1 MKRPDRRGQVGEQ
14 SRERERCSRR
24 ASAII
29 TTGIR
34 VCSTLPRRKLRGI
47 STLMRI
53 LCAASGEE
61 LTLTAIKTGI
71 RAGMARLNIAR
82 PGLSWSGLA
91 LLGLLLAGTASAE
104 QAAEPLAKLELGP
117 HELGPHELAP
127 LELAP
132 LEQEGWYLT
141 EILIFIQDD
150 EAALG
155 AEFWDPLPEL
165 SYPEN
170 YRYPIDLQRLDRRA
184 DENLALASRVDARGV
199 QSLTLPWPVTALDL
213 APREDALIE
222 QPSLAE
228 HPHAEDAN
236 SADPNAAR
244 LNVENS
250 PAQDL
255 DAADV
260 YAVDPDAAR
269 RDANFAE
276 PGAGESARVADSN
289 AALAEPRRLLK
300 ALPYALLEPER
311 LEFADQ
317 AQALRD
323 GGQRILF
330 HSAWWAP
337 LREGDSPLPL
347 VVDRAADPD
356 TDSWPELQGSIHL
369 YRSRYLHIELDLW
382 LNTPASYLPPG
393 WRIEPAPR
401 PQPSLRGATPDGQP
415 FDPWKPPPVLNAE
428 PDTALTGAD
437 ERPGNPALRG
447 ERFSSGD
454 ERFPMGDAR
463 FSTGDGSLS
472 TDGGRVSAGGGRIST
487 DGGRVSAGGGGFS
500 NGGGRV
506 SAGGGRISAGGGRL
520 SNDGGRVSA
529 GDGRLSN
536 DGGRVSAGG
545 GRVSNGGGRVS
556 NGGGRISAGGG
567 RVSAGDGRLSNDGGR
582 FSAGDGRVSA
592 GGGRISN
599 GGGKLSAD
607 GAGRSIGDEGLPA
620 ATDTAFAAGALAA
633 GNEDTIATGPPW
645 SWKHAIVHRQAR
657 RMRSNE
663 VHYLDHPVIGV
674 VVKVRPLSED
684 NLPLERDHDAAAA
697 RRERHGLALDYLEIA
712 PREEP

>member
-104 QAAEPLAKLELGP
+104 QAAEPLAKLELG
-117 HELGPHELAP
+117 P

-269 RDANFAE
+269 RDADFAE

-323 GGQRILF
+323 RGQRILF

-415 FDPWKPPPVLNAE
+415 FDPWNPPPVFNAE

-454 ERFPMGDAR
+454 ERFPMGDAM
-463 FSTGDGSLS
+463 FSAGDGSLS

-487 DGGRVSAGGGGFS
+487 DGGRVSAGGG
-500 NGGGRV
+500 
-506 SAGGGRISAGGGRL
+506 
-520 SNDGGRVSA
+520 
-529 GDGRLSN
+529 
-536 DGGRVSAGG
+536 
-545 GRVSNGGGRVS
+545 RVSNGGGRVS
-556 NGGGRISAGGG
+556 NGGGRVSAGGG
-567 RVSAGDGRLSNDGGR
+567 RV
-582 FSAGDGRVSA
+582 
-592 GGGRISN
+592 SN

-697 RRERHGLALDYLEIA
+697 QRERHGLALDYLEIA

>member
-1 MKRPDRRGQVGEQ
+1 
-14 SRERERCSRR
+14 
-24 ASAII
+24 
-29 TTGIR
+29 
-34 VCSTLPRRKLRGI
+34 
-47 STLMRI
+47 
-53 LCAASGEE
+53 
-61 LTLTAIKTGI
+61 
-71 RAGMARLNIAR
+71 MARLNIAL
-82 PGLSWSGLA
+82 PGLARPGLA
-91 LLGLLLAGTASAE
+91 LLGLLLPGLLLPERASADE
-104 QAAEPLAKLELGP
+104 AAEPLAKL
-117 HELGPHELAP
+117 ELAP

-170 YRYPIDLQRLDRRA
+170 YRYPIDLRRLDRRA
-184 DENLALASRVDARGV
+184 NESLALASRVDARGV

-222 QPSLAE
+222 QPFLAE
-228 HPHAEDAN
+228 NPHAGDAN
-236 SADPNAAR
+236 SAAPNAPR
-244 LNVENS
+244 LNVENL
-250 PAQDL
+250 PAEDF
-255 DAADV
+255 DTADV
-260 YAVDPDAAR
+260 YVVDPDAAR
-269 RDANFAE
+269 RDADFAK

-311 LEFADQ
+311 LEFTDQ

-323 GGQRILF
+323 RGQRILF

-356 TDSWPELQGSIHL
+356 TDAWPELQGSIHL

-415 FDPWKPPPVLNAE
+415 FDPWNPPPVLNAG
-428 PDTALTGAD
+428 PDTALTGAN

-447 ERFSSGD
+447 ERFSSTD
-454 ERFPMGDAR
+454 ERFSMEG
-463 FSTGDGSLS
+463 GS
-472 TDGGRVSAGGGRIST
+472 
-487 DGGRVSAGGGGFS
+487 
-500 NGGGRV
+500 
-506 SAGGGRISAGGGRL
+506 
-520 SNDGGRVSA
+520 
-529 GDGRLSN
+529 
-536 DGGRVSAGG
+536 
-545 GRVSNGGGRVS
+545 
-556 NGGGRISAGGG
+556 
-567 RVSAGDGRLSNDGGR
+567 LSNDGGR
-582 FSAGDGRVSA
+582 FSANGGRASTGDGGLSND
-592 GGGRISN
+592 GGR
-599 GGGKLSAD
+599 LSTD
-607 GAGRSIGDEGLPA
+607 GEGLSIGSEGLPA

-633 GNEDTIATGPPW
+633 ENEDTIATGAPW
-645 SWKHAIVHRQAR
+645 PWKHAIVHRQAR

-684 NLPLERDHDAAAA
+684 NLPLEWDHDAAVT
-697 RRERHGLALDYLEIA
+697 RRKRHGLALNYLEIA

>member
-1 MKRPDRRGQVGEQ
+1 MTLGF
-14 SRERERCSRR
+14 
-24 ASAII
+24 
-29 TTGIR
+29 IR
-34 VCSTLPRRKLRGI
+34 LKNYLAACEKSEVQEHPQHYRLAGPARLRIDQALPEPARRKLRDI

-53 LCAASGEE
+53 CCAASGGE
-61 LTLTAIKTGI
+61 LNLTAIKTGI
-71 RAGMARLNIAR
+71 RAGMARLNIAL
-82 PGLSWSGLA
+82 PGLARPGLA
-91 LLGLLLAGTASAE
+91 LLGLLLPGLLLPERASAE
-104 QAAEPLAKLELGP
+104 QAAEPLAKLELAS
-117 HELGPHELAP
+117 LELAP
-127 LELAP
+127 LELAQ

-170 YRYPIDLQRLDRRA
+170 YRYPIDLRRLDRRA
-184 DENLALASRVDARGV
+184 HESLALASRVDARGV

-213 APREDALIE
+213 APREDALLE
-222 QPSLAE
+222 QPFFAE
-228 HPHAEDAN
+228 N
-236 SADPNAAR
+236 SHVEDPNAPG
-244 LNVENS
+244 LNVENA
-250 PAQDL
+250 PAESL
-255 DAADV
+255 DGQDV

-269 RDANFAE
+269 RDADFAE

-289 AALAEPRRLLK
+289 AAPAEPRRLLK

-323 GGQRILF
+323 RGQRILF

-401 PQPSLRGATPDGQP
+401 PEPSLRGATPDGRA
-415 FDPWKPPPVLNAE
+415 FDPWNPPPVLDAG

-437 ERPGNPALRG
+437 KRPRNPALRG
-447 ERFSSGD
+447 ERFSSEG
-454 ERFPMGDAR
+454 ERFSMEGRRFSNDSGRLSAGGGRLSDEGGRLSDEGER
-463 FSTGDGSLS
+463 FSTGDGRLSTDGERFSTGGGRLSNDGERLSNEGRRFSNDSGRLPTGDGRLS
-472 TDGGRVSAGGGRIST
+472 TDGGRVST
-487 DGGRVSAGGGGFS
+487 
-500 NGGGRV
+500 
-506 SAGGGRISAGGGRL
+506 
-520 SNDGGRVSA
+520 
-529 GDGRLSN
+529 
-536 DGGRVSAGG
+536 
-545 GRVSNGGGRVS
+545 
-556 NGGGRISAGGG
+556 
-567 RVSAGDGRLSNDGGR
+567 
-582 FSAGDGRVSA
+582 GDGRVSV
-592 GGGRISN
+592 
-599 GGGKLSAD
+599 D
-607 GAGRSIGDEGLPA
+607 GEGLSIGGEGLPA

-633 GNEDTIATGPPW
+633 GNEDTTTTGAPW
-645 SWKHAIVHRQAR
+645 PWKHAIVHRQAR

-684 NLPLERDHDAAAA
+684 NLPLERDQDAAAA
-697 RRERHGLALDYLEIA
+697 RRKRHGLALNYLEIA

>member
-1 MKRPDRRGQVGEQ
+1 
-14 SRERERCSRR
+14 
-24 ASAII
+24 
-29 TTGIR
+29 
-34 VCSTLPRRKLRGI
+34 
-47 STLMRI
+47 
-53 LCAASGEE
+53 
-61 LTLTAIKTGI
+61 
-71 RAGMARLNIAR
+71 MARLNIAL
-82 PGLSWSGLA
+82 PGLALLGLA
-91 LLGLLLAGTASAE
+91 LLGLLLAGLLLPERASAE
-104 QAAEPLAKLELGP
+104 ETAEPLAKLEL
-117 HELGPHELAP
+117 AP
-127 LELAP
+127 LELTPLELAQ

-141 EILIFIQDD
+141 EVLIFIQDD

-170 YRYPIDLQRLDRRA
+170 YRYPIDLRRLDRRA
-184 DENLALASRVDARGV
+184 NESLALASRVDARGV

-222 QPSLAE
+222 QPFLAE
-228 HPHAEDAN
+228 NPHAGDPN
-236 SADPNAAR
+236 SADPNAPG
-244 LNVENS
+244 LNVDNS
-250 PAQDL
+250 PAEDL

-260 YAVDPDAAR
+260 YAVDPDAPR
-269 RDANFAE
+269 RDADFAE

-323 GGQRILF
+323 RGQRILL

-356 TDSWPELQGSIHL
+356 TDAWPELQGSIHL

-401 PQPSLRGATPDGQP
+401 PQPSLRGATPDGRT
-415 FDPWKPPPVLNAE
+415 FDPWNPPPVLNAG

-447 ERFSSGD
+447 ERFSSTD
-454 ERFPMGDAR
+454 ERFSMEGGSLSTGDGRLSSDGGRFSANGGRASNDGGRLSADGRRFSTDGGRLSAGGGR

-472 TDGGRVSAGGGRIST
+472 
-487 DGGRVSAGGGGFS
+487 
-500 NGGGRV
+500 
-506 SAGGGRISAGGGRL
+506 
-520 SNDGGRVSA
+520 
-529 GDGRLSN
+529 
-536 DGGRVSAGG
+536 
-545 GRVSNGGGRVS
+545 
-556 NGGGRISAGGG
+556 
-567 RVSAGDGRLSNDGGR
+567 
-582 FSAGDGRVSA
+582 
-592 GGGRISN
+592 
-599 GGGKLSAD
+599 AD
-607 GAGRSIGDEGLPA
+607 GEGLSIGDEGLPA
-620 ATDTAFAAGALAA
+620 ATDTALAAGALPA
-633 GNEDTIATGPPW
+633 GNEETIATGAPW
-645 SWKHAIVHRQAR
+645 PWKHAIVHRQAR

-697 RRERHGLALDYLEIA
+697 RRKRHGLALNYLEIA

>member
-1 MKRPDRRGQVGEQ
+1 MTLGFIRLKNYLAACEKSEVQEHPRHYRPAGPARLRIDQ
-14 SRERERCSRR
+14 
-24 ASAII
+24 A
-29 TTGIR
+29 
-34 VCSTLPRRKLRGI
+34 LPEPARRKLRGI

-53 LCAASGEE
+53 FCAASGGA
-61 LTLTAIKTGI
+61 LNLTAIKTGI
-71 RAGMARLNIAR
+71 RAGMARLNIAL
-82 PGLSWSGLA
+82 PGLARPGLA
-91 LLGLLLAGTASAE
+91 LLSLLLPGLLLPEMASAE
-104 QAAEPLAKLELGP
+104 QAAEPLAELELAP
-117 HELGPHELAP
+117 PELAP
-127 LELAP
+127 LELAQP
-132 LEQEGWYLT
+132 ELAQLEQEGWYLT

-170 YRYPIDLQRLDRRA
+170 YRYPIDLRRLDRRA
-184 DENLALASRVDARGV
+184 HESLALASRVDARGV

-213 APREDALIE
+213 APREDALLE
-222 QPSLAE
+222 QPLFAE
-228 HPHAEDAN
+228 NPHAEDAN
-236 SADPNAAR
+236 SADPNAPG
-244 LNVENS
+244 LNVENAPTES
-250 PAQDL
+250 L
-255 DAADV
+255 DGQNV

-269 RDANFAE
+269 RDAGFAE

-289 AALAEPRRLLK
+289 AAPAEPRRLLK

-323 GGQRILF
+323 RGQRILF

-356 TDSWPELQGSIHL
+356 TDAWPELQGSIHL

-401 PQPSLRGATPDGQP
+401 PEPSLRGATPDGQP
-415 FDPWKPPPVLNAE
+415 FDPWNPPPVLNAG

-447 ERFSSGD
+447 ERFSS
-454 ERFPMGDAR
+454 R
-463 FSTGDGSLS
+463 
-472 TDGGRVSAGGGRIST
+472 
-487 DGGRVSAGGGGFS
+487 
-500 NGGGRV
+500 
-506 SAGGGRISAGGGRL
+506 
-520 SNDGGRVSA
+520 
-529 GDGRLSN
+529 
-536 DGGRVSAGG
+536 
-545 GRVSNGGGRVS
+545 
-556 NGGGRISAGGG
+556 
-567 RVSAGDGRLSNDGGR
+567 
-582 FSAGDGRVSA
+582 
-592 GGGRISN
+592 
-599 GGGKLSAD
+599 
-607 GAGRSIGDEGLPA
+607 PA

-633 GNEDTIATGPPW
+633 GSEDTTATGAPW
-645 SWKHAIVHRQAR
+645 PWKHAIVHRQAR

>member
-1 MKRPDRRGQVGEQ
+1 
-14 SRERERCSRR
+14 
-24 ASAII
+24 
-29 TTGIR
+29 
-34 VCSTLPRRKLRGI
+34 
-47 STLMRI
+47 
-53 LCAASGEE
+53 
-61 LTLTAIKTGI
+61 
-71 RAGMARLNIAR
+71 MARLNIALSSLSR
-82 PGLSWSGLA
+82 PGLA
-91 LLGLLLAGTASAE
+91 LLGLLLAGLLLPERASADE
-104 QAAEPLAKLELGP
+104 TAQPLAKL
-117 HELGPHELAP
+117 ELAP

-170 YRYPIDLQRLDRRA
+170 YRYPIDLRRLNRRA

-222 QPSLAE
+222 QPFLAE
-228 HPHAEDAN
+228 NSHAGDPN
-236 SADPNAAR
+236 SADPNAPG

-250 PAQDL
+250 PAEDL

-269 RDANFAE
+269 RDAGFAE
-276 PGAGESARVADSN
+276 PGAGESARGADSN

-323 GGQRILF
+323 RGQRILF

-382 LNTPASYLPPG
+382 LNTLASYLPPG

-415 FDPWKPPPVLNAE
+415 FDPWNPPPVLNAG
-428 PDTALTGAD
+428 PNTTLTGAD
-437 ERPGNPALRG
+437 ERPGNPAPRG
-447 ERFSSGD
+447 ERFSGGD
-454 ERFPMGDAR
+454 ERFSMEGGRLSNDSGR
-463 FSTGDGSLS
+463 LSNDSGRLSTGDG
-472 TDGGRVSAGGGRIST
+472 RA
-487 DGGRVSAGGGGFS
+487 
-500 NGGGRV
+500 
-506 SAGGGRISAGGGRL
+506 

-529 GDGRLSN
+529 GDGRLSV
-536 DGGRVSAGG
+536 DGGRVSTGG
-545 GRVSNGGGRVS
+545 GRVSIDGGKL
-556 NGGGRISAGGG
+556 
-567 RVSAGDGRLSNDGGR
+567 SAGDGRLSAD
-582 FSAGDGRVSA
+582 
-592 GGGRISN
+592 GGRIST

-607 GAGRSIGDEGLPA
+607 GEGLSIGGEGLPA

-633 GNEDTIATGPPW
+633 ENEDTIATGAPW
-645 SWKHAIVHRQAR
+645 PWKHAIVHRQAR

-684 NLPLERDHDAAAA
+684 NLPLEQDHDAAAA

>member
-1 MKRPDRRGQVGEQ
+1 MTLGF
-14 SRERERCSRR
+14 
-24 ASAII
+24 
-29 TTGIR
+29 IR
-34 VCSTLPRRKLRGI
+34 LKNYLAACEKSEVQEHPQHYRLAGPARLRTDQALPEPARRKLRGI
-47 STLMRI
+47 STLMR
-53 LCAASGEE
+53 LFCAASGGE
-61 LTLTAIKTGI
+61 LNLTAIKTGI

-82 PGLSWSGLA
+82 PGLSRAGMA
-91 LLGLLLAGTASAE
+91 LLGLLLAGLLLPERASADE
-104 QAAEPLAKLELGP
+104 AAEPLAKLELAP
-117 HELGPHELAP
+117 LEVTP
-127 LELAP
+127 LELAQ

-170 YRYPIDLQRLDRRA
+170 YRYPIDLRRLDRRA
-184 DENLALASRVDARGV
+184 HESLALASRVDARGV

-213 APREDALIE
+213 APREDALLE
-222 QPSLAE
+222 QPFFAE
-228 HPHAEDAN
+228 NSHAKDPN
-236 SADPNAAR
+236 SADPNAPG

-250 PAQDL
+250 PAEEF

-269 RDANFAE
+269 RDADFAE
-276 PGAGESARVADSN
+276 PGAGESARVGDSN
-289 AALAEPRRLLK
+289 AAPAETRRLLK

-323 GGQRILF
+323 RGQRILF

-356 TDSWPELQGSIHL
+356 TDAWPELQGSIHL

-382 LNTPASYLPPG
+382 LNTLASYLPPG

-401 PQPSLRGATPDGQP
+401 PQPSLRGATPDGRA
-415 FDPWKPPPVLNAE
+415 FDPWNPPPVLNAG
-428 PDTALTGAD
+428 PDTALSGAD
-437 ERPGNPALRG
+437 KRPGNPALRG

-454 ERFPMGDAR
+454 ERFSMED
-463 FSTGDGSLS
+463 
-472 TDGGRVSAGGGRIST
+472 
-487 DGGRVSAGGGGFS
+487 
-500 NGGGRV
+500 
-506 SAGGGRISAGGGRL
+506 GRL
-520 SNDGGRVSA
+520 SA
-529 GDGRLSN
+529 GDGRLST
-536 DGGRVSAGG
+536 
-545 GRVSNGGGRVS
+545 
-556 NGGGRISAGGG
+556 
-567 RVSAGDGRLSNDGGR
+567 DGGR
-582 FSAGDGRVSA
+582 FSTDGGRLPTDDGRLSTDGSRLSTDGARLSTDGARLSTDGARLSA
-592 GGGRISN
+592 DGGRLSTD
-599 GGGKLSAD
+599 GGKLSAD
-607 GAGRSIGDEGLPA
+607 GQGLSIGGEGLQA

-633 GNEDTIATGPPW
+633 GNQETTATGAPW
-645 SWKHAIVHRQAR
+645 PWKHAIVHRQAR

-674 VVKVRPLSED
+674 VVKVRPFSED

-697 RRERHGLALDYLEIA
+697 RRKRHGLALNYLEIA
-712 PREEP
+712 PREEHDRGE

>member
-1 MKRPDRRGQVGEQ
+1 MKNYLAACAKSEVQEHHRHYRP
-14 SRERERCSRR
+14 
-24 ASAII
+24 
-29 TTGIR
+29 
-34 VCSTLPRRKLRGI
+34 
-47 STLMRI
+47 
-53 LCAASGEE
+53 
-61 LTLTAIKTGI
+61 
-71 RAGMARLNIAR
+71 AGTARLNTTLSSLAR
-82 PGLSWSGLA
+82 PCLA
-91 LLGLLLAGTASAE
+91 LLGLLLPGLLLPERASADE
-104 QAAEPLAKLELGP
+104 AAEPLAKL
-117 HELGPHELAP
+117 ELAP

-170 YRYPIDLQRLDRRA
+170 YRYPIDLRRLDRRA
-184 DENLALASRVDARGV
+184 HESLALASRVDARGV

-222 QPSLAE
+222 QPFLAE
-228 HPHAEDAN
+228 NPPVEDAN
-236 SADPNAAR
+236 SADPNAPG

-250 PAQDL
+250 PAEDL

-260 YAVDPDAAR
+260 YAIDPDAAR
-269 RDANFAE
+269 RDASFAE
-276 PGAGESARVADSN
+276 PSAGESARVADS

-323 GGQRILF
+323 RGQRILF

-382 LNTPASYLPPG
+382 LNTSASYLPPG

-401 PQPSLRGATPDGQP
+401 PEPSLRGATPDGQP
-415 FDPWKPPPVLNAE
+415 FDPWNPPPVLNAG
-428 PDTALTGAD
+428 PNTTLTGAD

-454 ERFPMGDAR
+454 ERFSMEGGRVSNDSGRVSTGGGRLSADGGR
-463 FSTGDGSLS
+463 SSTGDGRLS
-472 TDGGRVSAGGGRIST
+472 TDGGRVST
-487 DGGRVSAGGGGFS
+487 
-500 NGGGRV
+500 
-506 SAGGGRISAGGGRL
+506 
-520 SNDGGRVSA
+520 
-529 GDGRLSN
+529 GDGRLSI
-536 DGGRVSAGG
+536 GG
-545 GRVSNGGGRVS
+545 
-556 NGGGRISAGGG
+556 
-567 RVSAGDGRLSNDGGR
+567 
-582 FSAGDGRVSA
+582 
-592 GGGRISN
+592 
-599 GGGKLSAD
+599 
-607 GAGRSIGDEGLPA
+607 EGLPA

-633 GNEDTIATGPPW
+633 GNEDTTATGAPW
-645 SWKHAIVHRQAR
+645 PWKHAIVHRQAR

-684 NLPLERDHDAAAA
+684 NLPLEQDHDAAAA

>member
-1 MKRPDRRGQVGEQ
+1 MRLFCATSGGE
-14 SRERERCSRR
+14 
-24 ASAII
+24 
-29 TTGIR
+29 
-34 VCSTLPRRKLRGI
+34 LN
-47 STLMRI
+47 
-53 LCAASGEE
+53 
-61 LTLTAIKTGI
+61 LTAIKTGI
-71 RAGMARLNIAR
+71 RAGMARLNTALSSLSR
-82 PGLSWSGLA
+82 PVLA
-91 LLGLLLAGTASAE
+91 LLGLLLAGTASADE
-104 QAAEPLAKLELGP
+104 TAQPLAKL
-117 HELGPHELAP
+117 ELAP

-170 YRYPIDLQRLDRRA
+170 YRYPIDLRRLDRRA
-184 DENLALASRVDARGV
+184 DESLALASRVDARGV

-222 QPSLAE
+222 QPFLAE
-228 HPHAEDAN
+228 NPHAGDPS
-236 SADPNAAR
+236 SADPNAPG

-250 PAQDL
+250 PAEDL
-255 DAADV
+255 DAPDV
-260 YAVDPDAAR
+260 YAVDPDAPR
-269 RDANFAE
+269 RDADF
-276 PGAGESARVADSN
+276 
-289 AALAEPRRLLK
+289 AEPRRLLK

-323 GGQRILF
+323 RGQRILF

-347 VVDRAADPD
+347 VVDRTADPD
-356 TDSWPELQGSIHL
+356 TDSWPELQGSVHL

-382 LNTPASYLPPG
+382 LNTLGSYLPPG
-393 WRIEPAPR
+393 WRMEPAPL

-415 FDPWKPPPVLNAE
+415 FDPWNPPPMLNTG

-437 ERPGNPALRG
+437 ERPGNPAPRG

-454 ERFPMGDAR
+454 DR
-463 FSTGDGSLS
+463 FSMEGGRVSN
-472 TDGGRVSAGGGRIST
+472 DGGRVSAR
-487 DGGRVSAGGGGFS
+487 
-500 NGGGRV
+500 
-506 SAGGGRISAGGGRL
+506 GGRL
-520 SNDGGRVSA
+520 STDGGRVSA
-529 GDGRLSN
+529 GDGRLST
-536 DGGRVSAGG
+536 DGEG
-545 GRVSNGGGRVS
+545 
-556 NGGGRISAGGG
+556 
-567 RVSAGDGRLSNDGGR
+567 L
-582 FSAGDGRVSA
+582 
-592 GGGRISN
+592 
-599 GGGKLSAD
+599 
-607 GAGRSIGDEGLPA
+607 SIGGEGLPA

-633 GNEDTIATGPPW
+633 GNEDTIATGAPW
-645 SWKHAIVHRQAR
+645 PWKHAIVHRQAR

>member
-1 MKRPDRRGQVGEQ
+1 
-14 SRERERCSRR
+14 
-24 ASAII
+24 
-29 TTGIR
+29 
-34 VCSTLPRRKLRGI
+34 
-47 STLMRI
+47 
-53 LCAASGEE
+53 
-61 LTLTAIKTGI
+61 
-71 RAGMARLNIAR
+71 MARLGMALSSLAR
-82 PGLSWSGLA
+82 PGMA
-91 LLGLLLAGTASAE
+91 LLGLARPNLSRPSLSRPSLARPSLALLSLLLAGLLLPERASAE
-104 QAAEPLAKLELGP
+104 QAAEPLAKLEPAPL
-117 HELGPHELAP
+117 ELAQLEPAPLELAP

-132 LEQEGWYLT
+132 LELTPLELAQLEQEGWYLT

-170 YRYPIDLQRLDRRA
+170 YRYPIDLRRLDRRA
-184 DENLALASRVDARGV
+184 DESLALASRVDARGV

-213 APREDALIE
+213 APREDARLE
-222 QPSLAE
+222 QPFLAE
-228 HPHAEDAN
+228 NSPVEDSN
-236 SADPNAAR
+236 GADPNAVG

-250 PAQDL
+250 PAEDL
-255 DAADV
+255 DAADL

-269 RDANFAE
+269 RDADFAQ

-323 GGQRILF
+323 RGQRILF

-356 TDSWPELQGSIHL
+356 TDAWPELQGSIHL

-401 PQPSLRGATPDGQP
+401 PEPSLRGATPDGQP
-415 FDPWKPPPVLNAE
+415 FDPWNPPPALNAE
-428 PDTALTGAD
+428 PGTALSGAG
-437 ERPGNPALRG
+437 ERPGNPALRE
-447 ERFSSGD
+447 ERFSSED
-454 ERFPMGDAR
+454 ERFSMGGGR
-463 FSTGDGSLS
+463 VSNDGGRVS
-472 TDGGRVSAGGGRIST
+472 TDGGRVSADGR
-487 DGGRVSAGGGGFS
+487 RVST
-500 NGGGRV
+500 
-506 SAGGGRISAGGGRL
+506 
-520 SNDGGRVSA
+520 
-529 GDGRLSN
+529 GDGRLST
-536 DGGRVSAGG
+536 
-545 GRVSNGGGRVS
+545 
-556 NGGGRISAGGG
+556 
-567 RVSAGDGRLSNDGGR
+567 
-582 FSAGDGRVSA
+582 
-592 GGGRISN
+592 
-599 GGGKLSAD
+599 D
-607 GAGRSIGDEGLPA
+607 GAGLSIGGEGLPA
-620 ATDTAFAAGALAA
+620 APDTAFAAGALAA
-633 GNEDTIATGPPW
+633 GNEDTTATGAPW
-645 SWKHAIVHRQAR
+645 PWKHAIVHRQAR

-697 RRERHGLALDYLEIA
+697 RRERHGLALNYLEIA

>member
-1 MKRPDRRGQVGEQ
+1 
-14 SRERERCSRR
+14 
-24 ASAII
+24 
-29 TTGIR
+29 
-34 VCSTLPRRKLRGI
+34 
-47 STLMRI
+47 
-53 LCAASGEE
+53 
-61 LTLTAIKTGI
+61 
-71 RAGMARLNIAR
+71 MARLNIAR
-82 PGLSWSGLA
+82 TGLSRPGLALLSLSRPGLA
-91 LLGLLLAGTASAE
+91 LLGLLLAGLLLPERASAE
-104 QAAEPLAKLELGP
+104 QAAEPLAKLEP
-117 HELGPHELAP
+117 AP
-127 LELAP
+127 LELAQLEQAAEP
-132 LEQEGWYLT
+132 LAKLELTPLELAQLEQEGWYLT

-170 YRYPIDLQRLDRRA
+170 YRYPIDLRRLDRRA
-184 DENLALASRVDARGV
+184 DESLALASRVDARGV

-213 APREDALIE
+213 APREDARLE
-222 QPSLAE
+222 QPFLAE
-228 HPHAEDAN
+228 NSPVEDSN
-236 SADPNAAR
+236 GADPNAAG

-250 PAQDL
+250 PAEDL
-255 DAADV
+255 DAADL

-269 RDANFAE
+269 RDADFAE

-323 GGQRILF
+323 RGQRILF

-356 TDSWPELQGSIHL
+356 TDAWPELQGSIHL

-401 PQPSLRGATPDGQP
+401 PEPSLRGATPDGQP
-415 FDPWKPPPVLNAE
+415 FDPWNPPPALNAE
-428 PDTALTGAD
+428 PGTALSDAG
-437 ERPGNPALRG
+437 ERLGNPALRE
-447 ERFSSGD
+447 ERFSSED
-454 ERFPMGDAR
+454 ERFSMGDGRLSADGGR
-463 FSTGDGSLS
+463 FSNE
-472 TDGGRVSAGGGRIST
+472 GGRVST
-487 DGGRVSAGGGGFS
+487 
-500 NGGGRV
+500 
-506 SAGGGRISAGGGRL
+506 GGGRL
-520 SNDGGRVSA
+520 SADGRRVST
-529 GDGRLSN
+529 GDGRLSA
-536 DGGRVSAGG
+536 D
-545 GRVSNGGGRVS
+545 
-556 NGGGRISAGGG
+556 
-567 RVSAGDGRLSNDGGR
+567 
-582 FSAGDGRVSA
+582 
-592 GGGRISN
+592 
-599 GGGKLSAD
+599 GGKLSTD
-607 GAGRSIGDEGLPA
+607 GAGLSIGGEGLPA
-620 ATDTAFAAGALAA
+620 APDTAFAAGALAA
-633 GNEDTIATGPPW
+633 GNEDTTATGAPW
-645 SWKHAIVHRQAR
+645 PWKHAIVHRQAR

-697 RRERHGLALDYLEIA
+697 RRERHGLALNYLEIA

>member
-1 MKRPDRRGQVGEQ
+1 MTLGFIRLKNYLAACEKSEVQEHPRHYRPAGPARLRIDQ
-14 SRERERCSRR
+14 
-24 ASAII
+24 A
-29 TTGIR
+29 
-34 VCSTLPRRKLRGI
+34 LPEPARRKLRGI

-53 LCAASGEE
+53 FCAASGGA
-61 LTLTAIKTGI
+61 LNLTAIKTGI
-71 RAGMARLNIAR
+71 RAGMARLNIAL
-82 PGLSWSGLA
+82 PGLARPGLA
-91 LLGLLLAGTASAE
+91 LLSLLLPGLLLPEMASAE
-104 QAAEPLAKLELGP
+104 QAAEPLAEL
-117 HELGPHELAP
+117 ELAP

-132 LEQEGWYLT
+132 LELAQLEQEGWYLT

-170 YRYPIDLQRLDRRA
+170 YRYPIDLRRLDRRA
-184 DENLALASRVDARGV
+184 HESLALASRVDARGV

-213 APREDALIE
+213 APREDALLE
-222 QPSLAE
+222 QPLFAE
-228 HPHAEDAN
+228 NPHAEDAN
-236 SADPNAAR
+236 SADPNAAG
-244 LNVENS
+244 LNVENA
-250 PAQDL
+250 PAESL
-255 DAADV
+255 DGQNV

-269 RDANFAE
+269 RDVDFTE

-289 AALAEPRRLLK
+289 AAPAEPRRLLK

-323 GGQRILF
+323 RGQRILF

-356 TDSWPELQGSIHL
+356 TDAWPELQGSIHL

-401 PQPSLRGATPDGQP
+401 PEPSLRGATPDGQP
-415 FDPWKPPPVLNAE
+415 FDPWNPPPVLNAG
-428 PDTALTGAD
+428 PDTALSGAD

-447 ERFSSGD
+447 ERFSS
-454 ERFPMGDAR
+454 R
-463 FSTGDGSLS
+463 
-472 TDGGRVSAGGGRIST
+472 
-487 DGGRVSAGGGGFS
+487 
-500 NGGGRV
+500 
-506 SAGGGRISAGGGRL
+506 
-520 SNDGGRVSA
+520 
-529 GDGRLSN
+529 
-536 DGGRVSAGG
+536 
-545 GRVSNGGGRVS
+545 
-556 NGGGRISAGGG
+556 
-567 RVSAGDGRLSNDGGR
+567 
-582 FSAGDGRVSA
+582 
-592 GGGRISN
+592 
-599 GGGKLSAD
+599 
-607 GAGRSIGDEGLPA
+607 PA

-633 GNEDTIATGPPW
+633 GSEDTTATGAPW
-645 SWKHAIVHRQAR
+645 PWKHAIVHRQAR

-684 NLPLERDHDAAAA
+684 NLPLERDHDAAVA
-697 RRERHGLALDYLEIA
+697 RRERHGLALNYLEIA

>member
-1 MKRPDRRGQVGEQ
+1 
-14 SRERERCSRR
+14 
-24 ASAII
+24 
-29 TTGIR
+29 
-34 VCSTLPRRKLRGI
+34 
-47 STLMRI
+47 
-53 LCAASGEE
+53 
-61 LTLTAIKTGI
+61 
-71 RAGMARLNIAR
+71 MARLNIALSSLSR
-82 PGLSWSGLA
+82 PGLA
-91 LLGLLLAGTASAE
+91 LLGLLLAGLLLPERASADE
-104 QAAEPLAKLELGP
+104 TAEPLAKLELTP
-117 HELGPHELAP
+117 LELTP
-127 LELAP
+127 LELAQ

-170 YRYPIDLQRLDRRA
+170 YRYPIDLPRLDRRA
-184 DENLALASRVDARGV
+184 DESLALASRVDARGV

-222 QPSLAE
+222 QPFVAE
-228 HPHAEDAN
+228 NLHAEDAN
-236 SADPNAAR
+236 SADPNAPG

-250 PAQDL
+250 PAEDL

-269 RDANFAE
+269 RDADFAE

-289 AALAEPRRLLK
+289 AALTEPRRLLK

-323 GGQRILF
+323 RGQRILL

-356 TDSWPELQGSIHL
+356 TDAWPELQGSIHL

-382 LNTPASYLPPG
+382 LNTSASYLPPG

-401 PQPSLRGATPDGQP
+401 PQPSLRGATPDGRA
-415 FDPWKPPPVLNAE
+415 FDPWNPPPVLDTV

-437 ERPGNPALRG
+437 ERPGNPAIRR

-454 ERFPMGDAR
+454 ERLSMEGGRLSADGGRVSTGDGRLSNDGRR
-463 FSTGDGSLS
+463 FSTGDG
-472 TDGGRVSAGGGRIST
+472 R
-487 DGGRVSAGGGGFS
+487 F
-500 NGGGRV
+500 
-506 SAGGGRISAGGGRL
+506 
-520 SNDGGRVSA
+520 SNDGGRFSTGGGRLLNDDGRLSA
-529 GDGRLSN
+529 DGGRFSTGDGRLSN
-536 DGGRVSAGG
+536 DGGRAST
-545 GRVSNGGGRVS
+545 
-556 NGGGRISAGGG
+556 
-567 RVSAGDGRLSNDGGR
+567 
-582 FSAGDGRVSA
+582 
-592 GGGRISN
+592 
-599 GGGKLSAD
+599 GGGK
-607 GAGRSIGDEGLPA
+607 LPA
-620 ATDTAFAAGALAA
+620 ATDTAFAAGALTA
-633 GNEDTIATGPPW
+633 GNEDTIATGAPW
-645 SWKHAIVHRQAR
+645 PWKHAIVHRQAR

-684 NLPLERDHDAAAA
+684 NLPLERDHDAAA
-697 RRERHGLALDYLEIA
+697 RRKRHGLALNYLEIA

>member
-1 MKRPDRRGQVGEQ
+1 MTLGFIRLKNHLAACEKSEVQEHPQHYRPARPARLRIDQ
-14 SRERERCSRR
+14 
-24 ASAII
+24 A
-29 TTGIR
+29 
-34 VCSTLPRRKLRGI
+34 LPEPARRKLRGI

-53 LCAASGEE
+53 FCAASGEA
-61 LTLTAIKTGI
+61 LNLTAIKTGI
-71 RAGMARLNIAR
+71 RAGMARLNIALH
-82 PGLSWSGLA
+82 GLSRPGLA
-91 LLGLLLAGTASAE
+91 LLGLLLPGLLLPGMASADE
-104 QAAEPLAKLELGP
+104 TAEPLAKLEL
-117 HELGPHELAP
+117 AP
-127 LELAP
+127 LELAQ

-170 YRYPIDLQRLDRRA
+170 YRYPIDLRRLDRRA
-184 DENLALASRVDARGV
+184 HESLALASRVDARGV

-213 APREDALIE
+213 APREDALLE
-222 QPSLAE
+222 QPFLAE
-228 HPHAEDAN
+228 NPHAEDAN
-236 SADPNAAR
+236 SADPNAPG

-250 PAQDL
+250 PAEDL
-255 DAADV
+255 
-260 YAVDPDAAR
+260 DAAR
-269 RDANFAE
+269 RDADFAE

-289 AALAEPRRLLK
+289 AAPAEPRRLLK

-323 GGQRILF
+323 RGQRILF

-356 TDSWPELQGSIHL
+356 TDAWPELQGSIHL

-401 PQPSLRGATPDGQP
+401 PEPSLRGATPDGRA
-415 FDPWKPPPVLNAE
+415 FDPWNPPPVLDAG

-437 ERPGNPALRG
+437 KRPGNPALRG
-447 ERFSSGD
+447 ERFSSED
-454 ERFPMGDAR
+454 ERFSME
-463 FSTGDGSLS
+463 
-472 TDGGRVSAGGGRIST
+472 
-487 DGGRVSAGGGGFS
+487 
-500 NGGGRV
+500 
-506 SAGGGRISAGGGRL
+506 
-520 SNDGGRVSA
+520 GGRVSA
-529 GDGRLSN
+529 GDGR
-536 DGGRVSAGG
+536 V
-545 GRVSNGGGRVS
+545 
-556 NGGGRISAGGG
+556 
-567 RVSAGDGRLSNDGGR
+567 
-582 FSAGDGRVSA
+582 SAGDGRVSA
-592 GGGRISN
+592 DGGRISAD
-599 GGGKLSAD
+599 GGRVSADGGRVSADGGRVSTGDGRVSTGGGRFSTDSGKLSAD
-607 GAGRSIGDEGLPA
+607 GEGLSIGGGGLQA

-633 GNEDTIATGPPW
+633 GNEDTIAAGAPW
-645 SWKHAIVHRQAR
+645 PWKHAIVHRQAR

-684 NLPLERDHDAAAA
+684 NLPLERDQDAAAA
-697 RRERHGLALDYLEIA
+697 RRKRHGLALDYLEIA
-712 PREEP
+712 PRDEP

>member
-1 MKRPDRRGQVGEQ
+1 MKNYLAACEKSEVQEHPRHYRP
-14 SRERERCSRR
+14 
-24 ASAII
+24 
-29 TTGIR
+29 
-34 VCSTLPRRKLRGI
+34 
-47 STLMRI
+47 
-53 LCAASGEE
+53 
-61 LTLTAIKTGI
+61 
-71 RAGMARLNIAR
+71 AGTARLNTAL
-82 PGLSWSGLA
+82 PGLSRPGLA
-91 LLGLLLAGTASAE
+91 LLGLLLAGAASAE
-104 QAAEPLAKLELGP
+104 QAAEPLAKLEL
-117 HELGPHELAP
+117 AP
-127 LELAP
+127 LELAQ

-170 YRYPIDLQRLDRRA
+170 YRYPIDLRRLDRRA
-184 DENLALASRVDARGV
+184 HESLALASRVDARGV

-213 APREDALIE
+213 APREDALLE
-222 QPSLAE
+222 QPFLAE
-228 HPHAEDAN
+228 NAHAEAPN
-236 SADPNAAR
+236 SADPNAPGP
-244 LNVENS
+244 NVENS
-250 PAQDL
+250 PAEDP

-269 RDANFAE
+269 RDADFAE

-300 ALPYALLEPER
+300 ALPYALLEPEQ

-323 GGQRILF
+323 RGQRILF

-401 PQPSLRGATPDGQP
+401 PEPSLRGATPDGRA
-415 FDPWKPPPVLNAE
+415 FDPWNPPPVLDAG

-437 ERPGNPALRG
+437 ERPGNPALRE

-454 ERFPMGDAR
+454 ERFSMEGERFSNDSGRLSAGGGRLSDEGGR
-463 FSTGDGSLS
+463 FSTGGGRLS
-472 TDGGRVSAGGGRIST
+472 NEGERLPADGGRVSAGGGRLST
-487 DGGRVSAGGGGFS
+487 DGG
-500 NGGGRV
+500 
-506 SAGGGRISAGGGRL
+506 
-520 SNDGGRVSA
+520 
-529 GDGRLSN
+529 
-536 DGGRVSAGG
+536 
-545 GRVSNGGGRVS
+545 
-556 NGGGRISAGGG
+556 
-567 RVSAGDGRLSNDGGR
+567 
-582 FSAGDGRVSA
+582 
-592 GGGRISN
+592 
-599 GGGKLSAD
+599 KLPAD
-607 GAGRSIGDEGLPA
+607 GEGHSIGGEGLPA
-620 ATDTAFAAGALAA
+620 TTDTAFAAGALAA
-633 GNEDTIATGPPW
+633 GNEDTTATGAPW
-645 SWKHAIVHRQAR
+645 PWKHAIVHRQAR

-697 RRERHGLALDYLEIA
+697 RRKRHGLPLNYLEIA

>member
-1 MKRPDRRGQVGEQ
+1 MKRREGGGQVGEQ
-14 SRERERCSRR
+14 RRERERWGRR
-24 ASAII
+24 TSAII
-29 TTGIR
+29 TTDIR
-34 VCSTLPRRKLRGI
+34 VYSALSRRKLRGI
-47 STLMRI
+47 STLMR
-53 LCAASGEE
+53 LFCAASGGE
-61 LTLTAIKTGI
+61 LNLTAIKTGI
-71 RAGMARLNIAR
+71 RAGMARLNIAL
-82 PGLSWSGLA
+82 PGLA
-91 LLGLLLAGTASAE
+91 LLGLLLAGTASADE
-104 QAAEPLAKLELGP
+104 AAEPLAKLEL
-117 HELGPHELAP
+117 AP
-127 LELAP
+127 LELAQ

-141 EILIFIQDD
+141 EILIFIQND

-170 YRYPIDLQRLDRRA
+170 YRYPIDLRRLDRRA
-184 DENLALASRVDARGV
+184 NESLALASRVDARGV
-199 QSLTLPWPVTALDL
+199 QSLTLPWPVAALDL

-222 QPSLAE
+222 QPFLTENS
-228 HPHAEDAN
+228 HAEDAN
-236 SADPNAAR
+236 SADPNAPG

-250 PAQDL
+250 PAEDL

-269 RDANFAE
+269 RDTDFAE
-276 PGAGESARVADSN
+276 PGAGESARVAGSN

-323 GGQRILF
+323 RGQRILF

-415 FDPWKPPPVLNAE
+415 FDPWNPPPVLNAG

-447 ERFSSGD
+447 ERFSSAD
-454 ERFPMGDAR
+454 KRFSMGDGRFSAGDGR
-463 FSTGDGSLS
+463 FSTGDGRLS
-472 TDGGRVSAGGGRIST
+472 ADGRRVPTG
-487 DGGRVSAGGGGFS
+487 D
-500 NGGGRV
+500 
-506 SAGGGRISAGGGRL
+506 GRL
-520 SNDGGRVSA
+520 SADGGRVSA
-529 GDGRLSN
+529 GDGGVSNDSGRLST
-536 DGGRVSAGG
+536 DGGR
-545 GRVSNGGGRVS
+545 
-556 NGGGRISAGGG
+556 
-567 RVSAGDGRLSNDGGR
+567 LST
-582 FSAGDGRVSA
+582 
-592 GGGRISN
+592 
-599 GGGKLSAD
+599 D
-607 GAGRSIGDEGLPA
+607 GAGLSIGGEGLPA
-620 ATDTAFAAGALAA
+620 ATDTVFAAGALAA
-633 GNEDTIATGPPW
+633 GNEDTIATGAPW
-645 SWKHAIVHRQAR
+645 PWKHAIVHRQAR

>member
-1 MKRPDRRGQVGEQ
+1 MKRREGGGQVGEQ
-14 SRERERCSRR
+14 RRARERWGRR

-29 TTGIR
+29 TTDIR
-34 VCSTLPRRKLRGI
+34 VYSALPRRKLRGI

-53 LCAASGEE
+53 FCAASGGE
-61 LTLTAIKTGI
+61 LNLTAIKTGI
-71 RAGMARLNIAR
+71 RAGMARLNIA
-82 PGLSWSGLA
+82 LLGLA
-91 LLGLLLAGTASAE
+91 LLGQLLAGTASADE
-104 QAAEPLAKLELGP
+104 TTEPLAKLELA
-117 HELGPHELAP
+117 E
-127 LELAP
+127 LELAE

-170 YRYPIDLQRLDRRA
+170 YRYPIDLRRLDRRA
-184 DENLALASRVDARGV
+184 NESLALASRVDARGV

-213 APREDALIE
+213 APREDALTE
-222 QPSLAE
+222 QPFLAE
-228 HPHAEDAN
+228 NPHAEDAN
-236 SADPNAAR
+236 SADPNAPG

-250 PAQDL
+250 PAEDL

-269 RDANFAE
+269 HDADFAE

-323 GGQRILF
+323 RGQRILF

-415 FDPWKPPPVLNAE
+415 FDLWNPPPVLNAG

-447 ERFSSGD
+447 ERFSSAD
-454 ERFPMGDAR
+454 KR
-463 FSTGDGSLS
+463 FSME
-472 TDGGRVSAGGGRIST
+472 
-487 DGGRVSAGGGGFS
+487 
-500 NGGGRV
+500 
-506 SAGGGRISAGGGRL
+506 
-520 SNDGGRVSA
+520 
-529 GDGRLSN
+529 
-536 DGGRVSAGG
+536 
-545 GRVSNGGGRVS
+545 
-556 NGGGRISAGGG
+556 
-567 RVSAGDGRLSNDGGR
+567 GGR
-582 FSAGDGRVSA
+582 FSAGDGRFSA
-592 GGGRISN
+592 GDGGLSADGGRF
-599 GGGKLSAD
+599 SAD
-607 GAGRSIGDEGLPA
+607 GAGLSIGGEGLPA

-633 GNEDTIATGPPW
+633 GNEDTIATGAPW

-684 NLPLERDHDAAAA
+684 NLPLERDHAAAAA

>member
-1 MKRPDRRGQVGEQ
+1 MKNYLAACEKSEVQKH
-14 SRERERCSRR
+14 
-24 ASAII
+24 
-29 TTGIR
+29 
-34 VCSTLPRRKLRGI
+34 PRHKLRGI
-47 STLMRI
+47 STLMR
-53 LCAASGEE
+53 LFCAASGGE
-61 LTLTAIKTGI
+61 LNLTAIKTGI
-71 RAGMARLNIAR
+71 RAGMARLNIAL
-82 PGLSWSGLA
+82 PGLARPGLA
-91 LLGLLLAGTASAE
+91 LLGLLLPGLLLPERASADE
-104 QAAEPLAKLELGP
+104 AAEPLAK
-117 HELGPHELAP
+117 

-170 YRYPIDLQRLDRRA
+170 YRYPIDLRRLDRRA
-184 DENLALASRVDARGV
+184 NESLALASRVDARGV

-222 QPSLAE
+222 QPFLAE
-228 HPHAEDAN
+228 NPHAEDAN
-236 SADPNAAR
+236 SADPNAPG

-250 PAQDL
+250 PAEDL

-260 YAVDPDAAR
+260 YAVNPDAAR
-269 RDANFAE
+269 RDADVAE
-276 PGAGESARVADSN
+276 PGAGGSARVADS

-300 ALPYALLEPER
+300 ALPSALLEPER

-323 GGQRILF
+323 RGQRILF

-356 TDSWPELQGSIHL
+356 TDAWPELQGSIHL

-393 WRIEPAPR
+393 WRIKPAPR

-415 FDPWKPPPVLNAE
+415 FDPWNPPPVLNAG
-428 PDTALTGAD
+428 PGTALTDAD

-447 ERFSSGD
+447 ESFSSAD
-454 ERFPMGDAR
+454 ERFSMEGGR
-463 FSTGDGSLS
+463 FSNDS
-472 TDGGRVSAGGGRIST
+472 GRVSAGGGRLSADGGRSSTGDGRLST
-487 DGGRVSAGGGGFS
+487 DGGRSS
-500 NGGGRV
+500 T
-506 SAGGGRISAGGGRL
+506 
-520 SNDGGRVSA
+520 
-529 GDGRLSN
+529 GDGRLSA
-536 DGGRVSAGG
+536 DGGRS
-545 GRVSNGGGRVS
+545 ST
-556 NGGGRISAGGG
+556 
-567 RVSAGDGRLSNDGGR
+567 GDGRLSTDGGR
-582 FSAGDGRVSA
+582 SSTGDGR
-592 GGGRISN
+592 
-599 GGGKLSAD
+599 L
-607 GAGRSIGDEGLPA
+607 SIGGEGLPA

-633 GNEDTIATGPPW
+633 GNEDTTATGAPW
-645 SWKHAIVHRQAR
+645 PWKHAIVHRQAR

-684 NLPLERDHDAAAA
+684 NLPLERDHDAAA

>member
-1 MKRPDRRGQVGEQ
+1 MKNDLAACEKSKVQEH
-14 SRERERCSRR
+14 
-24 ASAII
+24 
-29 TTGIR
+29 
-34 VCSTLPRRKLRGI
+34 PRHYRL
-47 STLMRI
+47 
-53 LCAASGEE
+53 
-61 LTLTAIKTGI
+61 
-71 RAGMARLNIAR
+71 AGTARLNTTLSSLAR
-82 PGLSWSGLA
+82 PGLA
-91 LLGLLLAGTASAE
+91 LLGLLLAGLLLPERASADE
-104 QAAEPLAKLELGP
+104 TAEPLAKLELAP
-117 HELGPHELAP
+117 LEVTP
-127 LELAP
+127 LELAQ

-170 YRYPIDLQRLDRRA
+170 YRYPIDLRRLDRRA
-184 DENLALASRVDARGV
+184 HESLALASRVDARGV

-213 APREDALIE
+213 APREDALLE
-222 QPSLAE
+222 QTFLAE
-228 HPHAEDAN
+228 NPHAEDAN
-236 SADPNAAR
+236 SADPNAPG
-244 LNVENS
+244 LNVENW
-250 PAQDL
+250 PAEDL

-260 YAVDPDAAR
+260 YAVDPDAPR
-269 RDANFAE
+269 RDADFAE

-323 GGQRILF
+323 RGQRILF

-356 TDSWPELQGSIHL
+356 TDAWPELQGSIHL

-415 FDPWKPPPVLNAE
+415 FDPWNPPPVLNVG
-428 PDTALTGAD
+428 PDTT
-437 ERPGNPALRG
+437 
-447 ERFSSGD
+447 
-454 ERFPMGDAR
+454 
-463 FSTGDGSLS
+463 
-472 TDGGRVSAGGGRIST
+472 
-487 DGGRVSAGGGGFS
+487 
-500 NGGGRV
+500 
-506 SAGGGRISAGGGRL
+506 
-520 SNDGGRVSA
+520 
-529 GDGRLSN
+529 
-536 DGGRVSAGG
+536 
-545 GRVSNGGGRVS
+545 
-556 NGGGRISAGGG
+556 
-567 RVSAGDGRLSNDGGR
+567 
-582 FSAGDGRVSA
+582 
-592 GGGRISN
+592 
-599 GGGKLSAD
+599 
-607 GAGRSIGDEGLPA
+607 
-620 ATDTAFAAGALAA
+620 FAAGALAA
-633 GNEDTIATGPPW
+633 GNEDTIATGAPW
-645 SWKHAIVHRQAR
+645 PWKHAIVHRQAR

-697 RRERHGLALDYLEIA
+697 RRERHGLALNYLEIA

>member
-1 MKRPDRRGQVGEQ
+1 MTLGFIRLKNYLAACEKSEVQEHPRHYRPAGPARLRIDQ
-14 SRERERCSRR
+14 
-24 ASAII
+24 A
-29 TTGIR
+29 
-34 VCSTLPRRKLRGI
+34 LPEPARRKLRGI

-53 LCAASGEE
+53 FCAASGGA
-61 LTLTAIKTGI
+61 LNLTAIKTGI
-71 RAGMARLNIAR
+71 RAGMARLNIAL
-82 PGLSWSGLA
+82 PGLARPGLA
-91 LLGLLLAGTASAE
+91 LLSLLLPGLLLPEMASAE
-104 QAAEPLAKLELGP
+104 QAAEPLAELELAP
-117 HELGPHELAP
+117 PELAP
-127 LELAP
+127 LELAQP
-132 LEQEGWYLT
+132 ELAQLEQEGWYLT

-170 YRYPIDLQRLDRRA
+170 YRYPIDLRRLDRRA
-184 DENLALASRVDARGV
+184 HESLALASRVDARGV

-222 QPSLAE
+222 QPFLTENS
-228 HPHAEDAN
+228 HAEDAN
-236 SADPNAAR
+236 SADPNAPG
-244 LNVENS
+244 LNVENA
-250 PAQDL
+250 PAESL
-255 DAADV
+255 DGQNV

-269 RDANFAE
+269 RDVDFAE

-289 AALAEPRRLLK
+289 AAPAEPRRLLK

-323 GGQRILF
+323 RGQRILF

-356 TDSWPELQGSIHL
+356 TDAWPELQGSIHL

-401 PQPSLRGATPDGQP
+401 PEPSLRGATPDGQP
-415 FDPWKPPPVLNAE
+415 FDPWNPPPVLNAG
-428 PDTALTGAD
+428 PDTALSGAD

-447 ERFSSGD
+447 ERFSS
-454 ERFPMGDAR
+454 R
-463 FSTGDGSLS
+463 
-472 TDGGRVSAGGGRIST
+472 
-487 DGGRVSAGGGGFS
+487 
-500 NGGGRV
+500 
-506 SAGGGRISAGGGRL
+506 
-520 SNDGGRVSA
+520 
-529 GDGRLSN
+529 
-536 DGGRVSAGG
+536 
-545 GRVSNGGGRVS
+545 
-556 NGGGRISAGGG
+556 
-567 RVSAGDGRLSNDGGR
+567 
-582 FSAGDGRVSA
+582 
-592 GGGRISN
+592 
-599 GGGKLSAD
+599 
-607 GAGRSIGDEGLPA
+607 PA

-633 GNEDTIATGPPW
+633 GNEDTTATGAPW
-645 SWKHAIVHRQAR
+645 PWKHAIVHRQAR

-684 NLPLERDHDAAAA
+684 NLPLERDHDAAVA
-697 RRERHGLALDYLEIA
+697 RRERHGLALNYLEIA

>member
-1 MKRPDRRGQVGEQ
+1 MKNHLAACEKSEV
-14 SRERERCSRR
+14 REH
-24 ASAII
+24 
-29 TTGIR
+29 
-34 VCSTLPRRKLRGI
+34 PRRKLRSI
-47 STLMRI
+47 STLMR
-53 LCAASGEE
+53 LFCAASGGE
-61 LTLTAIKTGI
+61 LNLTAIKTGI
-71 RAGMARLNIAR
+71 RAGMARLNIALSSLAR
-82 PGLSWSGLA
+82 PGLA
-91 LLGLLLAGTASAE
+91 LLGLLLAGLLLPERASADE
-104 QAAEPLAKLELGP
+104 TAEPLAKLEL
-117 HELGPHELAP
+117 AP
-127 LELAP
+127 LELTQ

-170 YRYPIDLQRLDRRA
+170 YRYPIDLRRLDRRA
-184 DENLALASRVDARGV
+184 DESLALASRVDARGV
-199 QSLTLPWPVTALDL
+199 QSLTLPWPVAALDL

-222 QPSLAE
+222 QPFLAE
-228 HPHAEDAN
+228 NPHAEDAN
-236 SADPNAAR
+236 SADPSAPG
-244 LNVENS
+244 LNVENA
-250 PAQDL
+250 PAEDL

-269 RDANFAE
+269 RDTDVAE
-276 PGAGESARVADSN
+276 PGAGEAARVADSN

-323 GGQRILF
+323 RGQRIVF

-382 LNTPASYLPPG
+382 LNTLASYLPPG

-401 PQPSLRGATPDGQP
+401 PEPSLRGATPDGQP
-415 FDPWKPPPVLNAE
+415 FDPWNPPPVLNAG

-454 ERFPMGDAR
+454 ERF
-463 FSTGDGSLS
+463 SLE
-472 TDGGRVSAGGGRIST
+472 
-487 DGGRVSAGGGGFS
+487 
-500 NGGGRV
+500 
-506 SAGGGRISAGGGRL
+506 
-520 SNDGGRVSA
+520 GGRVSA

-536 DGGRVSAGG
+536 DGGRVSTD
-545 GRVSNGGGRVS
+545 
-556 NGGGRISAGGG
+556 
-567 RVSAGDGRLSNDGGR
+567 DGRLSADGRVSTGGGR
-582 FSAGDGRVSA
+582 FSTDS
-592 GGGRISN
+592 
-599 GGGKLSAD
+599 GKLSAD
-607 GAGRSIGDEGLPA
+607 GAGLSIGGEGLPA

-633 GNEDTIATGPPW
+633 GNEDTIAAGAPW
-645 SWKHAIVHRQAR
+645 PWNHAIVHRQAR

-684 NLPLERDHDAAAA
+684 NLPLERDHDAAA

>member
-1 MKRPDRRGQVGEQ
+1 MKNYLAACAKSEV
-14 SRERERCSRR
+14 REH
-24 ASAII
+24 
-29 TTGIR
+29 
-34 VCSTLPRRKLRGI
+34 PRHKLRSI
-47 STLMRI
+47 STLMR
-53 LCAASGEE
+53 LFCAASGGE
-61 LTLTAIKTGI
+61 LNLTAIKTDI
-71 RAGMARLNIAR
+71 RAGTARLNIALSSLSR
-82 PGLSWSGLA
+82 PGLA
-91 LLGLLLAGTASAE
+91 LLGLLLAGLLLPERASADE
-104 QAAEPLAKLELGP
+104 ATEPLAKLELTP
-117 HELGPHELAP
+117 LELTPLELTP
-127 LELAP
+127 LELAQ

-170 YRYPIDLQRLDRRA
+170 YRYPIDLPRLDRRA
-184 DENLALASRVDARGV
+184 DESLALASRVDARGV

-222 QPSLAE
+222 QPFLTENS
-228 HPHAEDAN
+228 HAEDAN
-236 SADPNAAR
+236 SADPSAPG

-250 PAQDL
+250 PAEDL

-269 RDANFAE
+269 RDADFAE

-323 GGQRILF
+323 RGQRILF
-330 HSAWWAP
+330 HGTWWAP
-337 LREGDSPLPL
+337 LREGDSSLPL

-401 PQPSLRGATPDGQP
+401 PQPSLRGATPDGRA
-415 FDPWKPPPVLNAE
+415 FDPWNPPPVLNAG

-454 ERFPMGDAR
+454 ER
-463 FSTGDGSLS
+463 LS
-472 TDGGRVSAGGGRIST
+472 ME
-487 DGGRVSAGGGGFS
+487 
-500 NGGGRV
+500 
-506 SAGGGRISAGGGRL
+506 GGRL
-520 SNDGGRVSA
+520 SADGGRAST
-529 GDGRLSN
+529 GDGRLSA
-536 DGGRVSAGG
+536 D
-545 GRVSNGGGRVS
+545 
-556 NGGGRISAGGG
+556 
-567 RVSAGDGRLSNDGGR
+567 
-582 FSAGDGRVSA
+582 
-592 GGGRISN
+592 
-599 GGGKLSAD
+599 GGKLPAD
-607 GAGRSIGDEGLPA
+607 GAGVSIGGEGLPV
-620 ATDTAFAAGALAA
+620 ATDTAFAAGALTA
-633 GNEDTIATGPPW
+633 GNEDTIATGAPW
-645 SWKHAIVHRQAR
+645 PWKHAIVHRQAR

-684 NLPLERDHDAAAA
+684 NLPLERDHDDTAA
-697 RRERHGLALDYLEIA
+697 RRKRHGLALNYLEIA